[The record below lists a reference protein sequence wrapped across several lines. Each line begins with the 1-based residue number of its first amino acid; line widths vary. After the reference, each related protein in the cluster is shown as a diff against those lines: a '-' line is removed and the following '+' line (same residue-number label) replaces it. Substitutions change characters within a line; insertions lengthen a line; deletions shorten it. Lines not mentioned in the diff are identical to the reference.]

1 MLSDVDKSMA
11 YFHLLFRSIEK
22 EISFDFGTESEFSYL
37 YNQCYEM
44 NTNEYVNAMTIRNNP
59 VCVSV
64 LFTFSLVKDLVDL
77 FFTGMSTSY
86 VHLTECPRNQ
96 NMVDQKLAWGKRTSG
111 VVRKFLAASVHV

>member
-1 MLSDVDKSMA
+1 MA
-11 YFHLLFRSIEK
+11 YLHLLFRNIEK

-44 NTNEYVNAMTIRNNP
+44 TTSEYVHAVIILNNP
-59 VCVSV
+59 VCVCVMCYCGNASV
-64 LFTFSLVKDLVDL
+64 KFSLVKDLVDL

-96 NMVDQKLAWGKRTSG
+96 SMVDQKLAWGKRTSG
-111 VVRKFLAASVHV
+111 VVRKFLAASIQV